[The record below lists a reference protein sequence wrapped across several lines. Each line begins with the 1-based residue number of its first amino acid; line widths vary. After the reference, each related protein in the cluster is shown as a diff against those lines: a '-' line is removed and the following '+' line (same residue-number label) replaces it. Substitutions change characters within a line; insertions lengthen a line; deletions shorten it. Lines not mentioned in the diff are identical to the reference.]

1 MANNC
6 FVIMPFKAE
15 LGFLF
20 RAIKA
25 HVENKFPGVSVM
37 RGDDNI
43 LTSPLLDKIVDYIR
57 QSDVIIADCS
67 ARNPNVF
74 YELGMAHALAKP
86 VVLITSDEVEQA
98 PTDIRAF
105 EFVSYSKLD
114 PQQFLA
120 RLEGALQ
127 GVLGNPFAQA
137 YPEASALFEEFRAAK
152 EPALIAASKEQ
163 FVSAGSALRAAG
175 HNLPP
180 PEQVRVRAEFLI
192 RRLLS
197 AEPAI
202 PTLIALKEWLE
213 QKYPAAG

>member
-6 FVIMPFKAE
+6 FVIMPFRAE
-15 LGFLF
+15 LSFLF

-25 HVENKFPGVSVM
+25 HVEVAFPGVTVL
-37 RGDDNI
+37 RGDDNV
-43 LTSPLLDKIVDYIR
+43 LTGPLLDKIVDYIR

-86 VVLITSDEVEQA
+86 VVLITSDEVEEA
-98 PTDIRAF
+98 PTDVRAF
-105 EFVSYSKLD
+105 EFVSYSRLD

-137 YPEASALFEEFRAAK
+137 YAEAVAIFQEFCGISQ
-152 EPALIAASKEQ
+152 PALVAANKEQ
-163 FVSAGSALRAAG
+163 FVAAG
-175 HNLPP
+175 NTLRTAGRNLPIEP
-180 PEQVRVRAEFLI
+180 GRLRSEFLI

-197 AEPAI
+197 AEP
-202 PTLIALKEWLE
+202 PLEVLISLKEWLDD
-213 QKYPAAG
+213 KYA